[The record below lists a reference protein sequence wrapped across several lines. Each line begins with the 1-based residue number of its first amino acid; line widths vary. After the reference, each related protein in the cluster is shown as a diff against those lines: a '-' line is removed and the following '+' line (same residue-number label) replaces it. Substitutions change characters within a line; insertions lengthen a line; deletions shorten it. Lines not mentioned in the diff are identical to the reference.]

1 MMLKIYALCSLIA
14 CIVYMVINSRMTAI
28 EAKYH
33 ECVDKIDSM
42 GWSFSELDELFVSI
56 GTTLTDIPHEIEEEE

>member
-1 MMLKIYALCSLIA
+1 MS
-14 CIVYMVINSRMTAI
+14 AI

-33 ECVDKIDSM
+33 ECIDKIDSM
-42 GWSFSELDELFVSI
+42 DWSFSELDELFVSI